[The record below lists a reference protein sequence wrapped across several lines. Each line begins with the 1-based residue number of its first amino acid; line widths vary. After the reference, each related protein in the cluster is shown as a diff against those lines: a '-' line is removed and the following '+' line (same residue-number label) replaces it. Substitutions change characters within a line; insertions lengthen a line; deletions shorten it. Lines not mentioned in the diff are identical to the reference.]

1 MSRVGGNV
9 KEYPKTL
16 CWRCAN
22 AVPDRE
28 GERGCSWS
36 REGKPVEGWKATR
49 RDIRVCATANGKKSE
64 SYRVEKCPQF
74 KRDQAKR
81 RVETVLDRYRKRL
94 EKETNTCR
102 VMLDA
107 AMDPRVSEEDFQV
120 LLAEKKK
127 KEENQ

>member
-9 KEYPKTL
+9 REYPETL

-49 RDIRVCATANGKKSE
+49 RDIRVGATANGKKSE

-94 EKETNTCR
+94 EKENTYR

-107 AMDPRVSEEDFQV
+107 AMDPRVSEEDFKV
-120 LLAEKKK
+120 LLAERKK

>member
-9 KEYPKTL
+9 REYPETL
-16 CWRCAN
+16 CWRCDN
-22 AVPDRE
+22 AVPDRD
-28 GERGCSWS
+28 GERGCDWS

-49 RDIRVCATANGKKSE
+49 RDIRVGTTGGGKKSE
-64 SYRVEKCPQF
+64 SYRVKKCPQF
-74 KRDQAKR
+74 RPDQR
-81 RVETVLDRYRKRL
+81 RQKETVLDRYRKRL